1 VDLTIPSEV
10 SDFARVAREALADPN
25 LARAR
30 AGFEGDAGA
39 RLETIRTLEELGAG
53 ELDVSADET
62 SALAGAHLAL
72 ELGRV
77 AAPVPIAARLTGLAA
92 GGEHMIHAVGPTGP
106 RWLVD
111 HLWADPAPL
120 VIDLH
125 GTMHEVTVLTGAS
138 HQRQLAPLAGL
149 VTARGAAVAGDPTLW
164 AWHECVAAFRAA
176 GACAAAVD
184 LYRKHAGDRVQ
195 FGRPLKAFQ
204 AVQQDFADLVVLG
217 DGLLGLCHYALW
229 LIRTASSPR
238 TAVAAAL
245 AVRSQSLEVLAATL
259 RRAQQIHGA
268 TGFCYEHPVSTI
280 VRSLQVQR
288 HVPLGSGRTA
298 DALAERISE
307 LRLLV
312 PPDLGGADETIPQLA
327 REGASR

>member
-1 VDLTIPSEV
+1 MDLTIPREV

-30 AGFEGDAGA
+30 AGFEGDVGA
-39 RLETIRTLEELGAG
+39 RLETIRTLEELGAD
-53 ELDVSADET
+53 ELDISADET

-92 GGEHMIHAVGPTGP
+92 GGDHLIHAVDSTGP

-120 VIDLH
+120 VVDLD
-125 GTMHEVTVLTGAS
+125 GTMHEVTVLIGAS

-149 VTARGAAVAGDPTLW
+149 VTGQGAPVARDPTLW
-164 AWHECVAAFRAA
+164 AWHECFAAFRGA
-176 GACAAAVD
+176 GACAAAID
-184 LYRKHAGDRVQ
+184 LYRKHARDRVQ
-195 FGRPLKAFQ
+195 FGRQLKAFQ

-238 TAVAAAL
+238 AAVAAAL

-259 RRAQQIHGA
+259 RRVQQIHGA

-288 HVPLGSGRTA
+288 HVPLGSGRTT

-312 PPDLGGADETIPQLA
+312 PPDLGGAAETIPQPA